1 MPRPISAK
9 TAAQAR
15 AIYAAIVEHAS
26 DGVTVLDLARLCDLR
41 PCDVRHALTVM
52 DDLGLLCFEEQDPQL
67 AFDGFQLQED
77 EDDARKDD
85 ARTRLFPCEERVMLG
100 HPAWYEVENI
110 EQN

>member
-1 MPRPISAK
+1 MPRPVGRK

-77 EDDARKDD
+77 EDDAR
-85 ARTRLFPCEERVMLG
+85 TRLFPCEEEVVRA
-100 HPAWYEVENI
+100 HPAYQNI
-110 EQN
+110 EQK

>member
-1 MPRPISAK
+1 MPRPVDRK

-67 AFDGFQLQED
+67 AFDFRLDD
-77 EDDARKDD
+77 EDD
-85 ARTRLFPCEERVMLG
+85 ARTRLFPCEEHVMLG

-110 EQN
+110 EQNRT

>member
-1 MPRPISAK
+1 MPRPVGRK

-15 AIYAAIVEHAS
+15 TIYAAIVEHAS

-41 PCDVRHALTVM
+41 PCDVRRALTVM

-85 ARTRLFPCEERVMLG
+85 ARARLFPCEEDVVRA
-100 HPAWYEVENI
+100 HPAY
-110 EQN
+110 QK

>member
-1 MPRPISAK
+1 MPRPVGRK

-67 AFDGFQLQED
+67 AFDFRLDD

-85 ARTRLFPCEERVMLG
+85 ARTRLFPCEEEVVRA
-100 HPAWYEVENI
+100 HPAY
-110 EQN
+110 QK

>member
-1 MPRPISAK
+1 MPRPVDRK

-67 AFDGFQLQED
+67 AFDFRLDD
-77 EDDARKDD
+77 EDD
-85 ARTRLFPCEERVMLG
+85 ARTRLFPCEEEVVRA
-100 HPAWYEVENI
+100 HPAYQNI

>member
-1 MPRPISAK
+1 MPRPVGRK

-67 AFDGFQLQED
+67 AFDFRLDD
-77 EDDARKDD
+77 EDD
-85 ARTRLFPCEERVMLG
+85 ARTRLFPCEEEVVRA
-100 HPAWYEVENI
+100 HPAY
-110 EQN
+110 QK

>member
-1 MPRPISAK
+1 MPRPVDRK

-26 DGVTVLDLARLCDLR
+26 DGVTVLDLAHLCDLR

-67 AFDGFQLQED
+67 AFDGFRL
-77 EDDARKDD
+77 EDDEDD

>member
-15 AIYAAIVEHAS
+15 VIYAAIVEHAS
-26 DGVTVLDLARLCDLR
+26 DGVTVLDLAHLCDLR

-67 AFDGFQLQED
+67 AFDGFRL
-77 EDDARKDD
+77 EDDEDD
-85 ARTRLFPCEERVMLG
+85 ARTRLFPCEEEVVRA
-100 HPAWYEVENI
+100 HPAYQNI

>member
-1 MPRPISAK
+1 MPRPVGRK

-15 AIYAAIVEHAS
+15 TIYAAIVEHAS

-77 EDDARKDD
+77 EDDAR
-85 ARTRLFPCEERVMLG
+85 TRLFPCEEEVVRA
-100 HPAWYEVENI
+100 HPAYQNI

>member
-1 MPRPISAK
+1 MPRPVGRK

-67 AFDGFQLQED
+67 AFDFRLDD
-77 EDDARKDD
+77 EDD
-85 ARTRLFPCEERVMLG
+85 ARTRLFPCEEEVVRA
-100 HPAWYEVENI
+100 HPAYQNI
-110 EQN
+110 EQK

>member
-1 MPRPISAK
+1 MPRPVGRK

-67 AFDGFQLQED
+67 AFDFRLDD
-77 EDDARKDD
+77 EDD
-85 ARTRLFPCEERVMLG
+85 ARTRLFPCEEEVVRA
-100 HPAWYEVENI
+100 HPAYQNI

>member
-1 MPRPISAK
+1 MPRPVDRK

-15 AIYAAIVEHAS
+15 TIYAAIVEHAS

-67 AFDGFQLQED
+67 AFDFRLDD
-77 EDDARKDD
+77 EDD